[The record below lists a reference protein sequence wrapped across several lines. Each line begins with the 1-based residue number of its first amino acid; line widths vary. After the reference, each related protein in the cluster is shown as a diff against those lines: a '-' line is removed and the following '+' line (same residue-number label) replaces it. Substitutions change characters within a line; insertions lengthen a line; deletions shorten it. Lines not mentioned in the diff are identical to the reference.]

1 MLSLKNK
8 KKLFTIS
15 VYSFLDCFLKKTFK
29 YFYLS
34 KVFHKFLSQFKCKFK
49 NGFGI
54 QFYIFFLQK
63 TYKNLYFFL
72 HLSILKKY
80 LYLPFLLK
88 KFGKSFKKTKRVL
101 GQDTF
106 FFIFSKFFFNF
117 FSFHRNFYF
126 LFSNTSKMF
135 CNVSSNFFL
144 NFLNYSIYL
153 FFFFFKRQF
162 RLFLF
167 LMRRKFSSF
176 FFAVDIFL
184 IKFIGCNPFFFSKSL
199 GICSLSFLSN
209 YIHFLLNRIY

>member
-1 MLSLKNK
+1 MFIKSKKGFNLCVKQSLFKFSLNFFCEKKINLLKKQISFLIFFSQIFHNFLWFIPQKKIFMLSLKNK

-153 FFFFFKRQF
+153 FFFFF
-162 RLFLF
+162 
-167 LMRRKFSSF
+167 
-176 FFAVDIFL
+176 
-184 IKFIGCNPFFFSKSL
+184 
-199 GICSLSFLSN
+199 
-209 YIHFLLNRIY
+209 